1 MADDGSTDGTYE
13 LLKDM
18 QLSYSIH
25 VLRGKGDWFYS
36 GGMHVGMEYALQHL
50 PHDFDYMLMM
60 NDDVV
65 FLENTIEQMISQ
77 SIQENGL
84 VIVGTT
90 CNEDGELS
98 YGAIK
103 YIKSIRNR
111 VLDSPYKF

>member
-65 FLENTIEQMISQ
+65 F
-77 SIQENGL
+77 
-84 VIVGTT
+84 
-90 CNEDGELS
+90 
-98 YGAIK
+98 
-103 YIKSIRNR
+103 
-111 VLDSPYKF
+111 

>member
-1 MADDGSTDGTYE
+1 
-13 LLKDM
+13 
-18 QLSYSIH
+18 
-25 VLRGKGDWFYS
+25 
-36 GGMHVGMEYALQHL
+36 
-50 PHDFDYMLMM
+50 
-60 NDDVV
+60 
-65 FLENTIEQMISQ
+65 MISQ